1 MQKLHLQGSEG
12 HLPSLEGVTALL
24 DAGLAGVGEA
34 AGTGMATDSV
44 GIVPG
49 WGEGRA
55 GPMGVLLCLGDLG
68 LCVLGD
74 NLGTRNKQEKAV
86 IGWASPSAQHFVLVL
101 KMATKH
107 ALKHLGRYYVVTENL
122 FTFWVHLLVLYST
135 AFHREWGDFL

>member
-1 MQKLHLQGSEG
+1 MSGISEREHFQASKG
-12 HLPSLEGVTALL
+12 NLPSLEGVTALL

-55 GPMGVLLCLGDLG
+55 GPVGVLLCLGDLG

-74 NLGTRNKQEKAV
+74 NLGTRNKQEKIV
-86 IGWASPSAQHFVLVL
+86 IG
-101 KMATKH
+101 
-107 ALKHLGRYYVVTENL
+107 
-122 FTFWVHLLVLYST
+122 
-135 AFHREWGDFL
+135 